1 MQQIPGL
8 FIAPDTHGGRGVFT
22 AHPIEKGSMIE
33 IAPVLVIP
41 KAEVEVIHKTV
52 LHDYYFRWGKEMEKC
67 AIALG
72 FGSLYNH
79 SFEPNMTFEMDF
91 GNQTIDFY
99 AFKNIEA
106 GEELTFNY
114 NGNEEDQ
121 TPLWF
126 TPGGDKK
133 K

>member
-8 FIAPDTHGGRGVFT
+8 FIAPSDLGGRGVFT
-22 AHPIEKGSMIE
+22 SQFIEKGNMIE

-41 KAEVEVIHKTV
+41 KEQVKAIHKTV
-52 LHDYYFRWGKEMEKC
+52 LHDYYFRWGKEMDAC

-79 SFEPNMTFEMDF
+79 SFDPNLTFEMDF
-91 GNQTIDFY
+91 RNATIDFY
-99 AFKNIEA
+99 AFKDIEA

-114 NGNEEDQ
+114 NGNEEDK

-126 TPGGDKK
+126 TK
-133 K
+133 

>member
-1 MQQIPGL
+1 MN
-8 FIAPDTHGGRGVFT
+8 FEWD
-22 AHPIEKGSMIE
+22 IEEGSLIE

-41 KAEVEVIHKTV
+41 KEQVKVIHETV
-52 LHDYYFRWGKEMEKC
+52 LHDYYFRWGREFNKC

-79 SFEPNMTFEMDF
+79 SYEPNMAFEMDF
-91 GNQTIDFY
+91 STDNLTFFARI
-99 AFKNIEA
+99 NISA

-114 NGNEEDQ
+114 NGDFDDK

-126 TPGGDKK
+126 TK
-133 K
+133 

>member
-8 FIAPDTHGGRGVFT
+8 YIAPSDLGGRGVFT
-22 AHPIEKGSMIE
+22 AHDIDAGSMIE

-41 KAEVEVIHKTV
+41 PAQVKIIHETV
-52 LHDYYFRWGKEMEKC
+52 LHDYYFRWGNDLESC

-79 SFEPNMTFEMDF
+79 SFAPNMTFEMDF
-91 GNQTIDFY
+91 GNNTLDFY
-99 AFKNIEA
+99 AYRKIAA

-114 NGNEEDQ
+114 NGDLEDK

-126 TPGGDKK
+126 TK
-133 K
+133 

>member
-8 FIAPDTHGGRGVFT
+8 FTTSSELGGRGVFT
-22 AHPIEKGSMIE
+22 AHDIEKGSMIE

-41 KAEVEVIHKTV
+41 KEQVQIIHGTV
-52 LHDYYFRWGKEMEKC
+52 LHDYYFRWGNDMESC

-72 FGSLYNH
+72 YGSLYNH
-79 SFEPNMTFEMDF
+79 SFEPNLTFEMDF

-99 AFKNIEA
+99 AFRDIAA

-114 NGNEEDQ
+114 NGNEED
-121 TPLWF
+121 TRPLWF
-126 TPGGDKK
+126 HIK
-133 K
+133 